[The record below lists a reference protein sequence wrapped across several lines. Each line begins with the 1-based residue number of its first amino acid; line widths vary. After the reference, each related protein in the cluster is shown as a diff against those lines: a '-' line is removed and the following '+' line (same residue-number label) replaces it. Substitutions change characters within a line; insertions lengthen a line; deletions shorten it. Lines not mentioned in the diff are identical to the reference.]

1 MLHNSA
7 VLGIYNGKGT
17 ASLTVSPRLQRRSE
31 TFVLFCFRNRSS
43 VYIPDWPC
51 HLPAYNP
58 THIRWDYMCAVSC
71 TAFLYFPVSLII
83 FLFFVSNST
92 SFPLSSLNP
101 TPTISVES
109 FGCHQDHLDCG
120 SKVELVIC
128 PHTHGGGHC
137 SVGLW
142 QKSGLVYRAT

>member
-31 TFVLFCFRNRSS
+31 TFVLFCISQTGLAIF
-43 VYIPDWPC
+43 
-51 HLPAYNP
+51 LPLQD
-58 THIRWDYMCAVSC
+58 RWDYICAVSC
-71 TAFLYFPVSLII
+71 TAFLYFRVSLII
-83 FLFFVSNST
+83 FLFFLSPV
-92 SFPLSSLNP
+92 PLPFHFSSLNP
-101 TPTISVES
+101 TPTFSVES
-109 FGCHQDHLDCG
+109 LGCHQDHLDCG